1 MFEKLKEEGFGGRTR
16 RMIQNLY
23 YRDKILIELNGEL
36 CKKVYLKNGLKQGC
50 GLSPTLFNFIAKDI
64 AEEVGKMCDSI
75 SLGDYKLN
83 AIFDADDPDVM
94 ASSKVMLKR
103 KLDCISRVGGT
114 FGMSI
119 NRKKSKRLEYDRLEV
134 EEREAK
140 REMDMERVETFK
152 YLGKKEIMGTKIHSL
167 I

>member
-1 MFEKLKEEGFGGRTR
+1 MFEKLEEEGFGGRTR
-16 RMIQNLY
+16 RVIQNLY

-36 CKKVYLKNGLKQGC
+36 CKQVYLKNGLKQGC
-50 GLSPTLFNFIAKDI
+50 GLSPTLFNFMAKDI

-75 SLGDYKLN
+75 SLGNFKLN
-83 AIFDADDPDVM
+83 AIFYADDLVVM
-94 ASSKVMLKR
+94 ASSKVLLKS
-103 KLDCISRVGGT
+103 KLDCISRVGET

-134 EEREAK
+134 EVEEREAE

-152 YLGKKEIMGTKIHSL
+152 YLGKK
-167 I
+167 

>member
-1 MFEKLKEEGFGGRTR
+1 MFEKLEEEGFGGRTSR
-16 RMIQNLY
+16 VIQNLY

-36 CKKVYLKNGLKQGC
+36 CKQVYLKNGLKQGC
-50 GLSPTLFNFIAKDI
+50 GLSPTLFNFMAKDI

-75 SLGDYKLN
+75 SLGNFKLN
-83 AIFDADDPDVM
+83 AIFYADDLVVM
-94 ASSKVMLKR
+94 ASSKVLLKS
-103 KLDCISRVGGT
+103 KLDCISRVGET

-134 EEREAK
+134 EVEEREAE

-152 YLGKKEIMGTKIHSL
+152 YLGKK
-167 I
+167 

>member
-1 MFEKLKEEGFGGRTR
+1 M
-16 RMIQNLY
+16 
-23 YRDKILIELNGEL
+23 
-36 CKKVYLKNGLKQGC
+36 
-50 GLSPTLFNFIAKDI
+50 
-64 AEEVGKMCDSI
+64 
-75 SLGDYKLN
+75 N
-83 AIFDADDPDVM
+83 AILYADDLVVM

-103 KLDCISRVGGT
+103 KLDCIARVGET

-134 EEREAK
+134 EVEEREAE